1 MWVCVFILLWYHAK
15 TCACGVLCRKCVG
28 SLKCPEQK
36 EKLKYSGFRYKLGVP
51 VKLGENQSCHKKCLC
66 LDHNHRIV
74 IHVMAIEEKQRI
86 TPSSNVG
93 NGQLGTWRIKW
104 TLQKKIVE
112 EGLTEGQNIHSINL
126 LEIKMFS
133 AVLQSNP
140 SLAKKN

>member
-36 EKLKYSGFRYKLGVP
+36 EKLKYNGFRYKLGVP

-66 LDHNHRIV
+66 LDLKHRIV
-74 IHVMAIEEKQRI
+74 MHVMAIEEKQRI

-93 NGQLGTWRIKW
+93 NGQLGT
-104 TLQKKIVE
+104 
-112 EGLTEGQNIHSINL
+112 
-126 LEIKMFS
+126 
-133 AVLQSNP
+133 
-140 SLAKKN
+140 